1 MIHRRQFLIETG
13 ASLGAWFLKQQL
25 ADRIIRVFQET
36 GRPLL
41 LDLEKP
47 DYTFEVDSDTGIIRM
62 VSEGAIELDWSST
75 WREFA
80 TVAGANPDC
89 PDELKELCIT
99 YSYWSDDNEEEEPY
113 EAPDL
118 DDTVNEAALERF
130 LDGPYATY
138 SGPEA
143 QAFHYLRELDLG
155 PSIPK
160 NTVDLGVLMFRAGQ
174 CPGRDLHTVSVNAPA
189 ALSCLQHRLLELGE
203 SVEFCWI

>member
-62 VSEGAIELDWSST
+62 VSEDAIELDWSST

-89 PDELKELCIT
+89 PDELKELCIN

-118 DDTVNEAALERF
+118 DDTVN
-130 LDGPYATY
+130 D
-138 SGPEA
+138 SWM
-143 QAFHYLRELDLG
+143 DLTR
-155 PSIPK
+155 P
-160 NTVDLGVLMFRAGQ
+160 TVDLKPKLSTICANWISGPRFRRTPSTWA
-174 CPGRDLHTVSVNAPA
+174 S
-189 ALSCLQHRLLELGE
+189 
-203 SVEFCWI
+203 